1 MTESGSAFLQADQTK
16 TARSRRLVRRLEG
29 SSRLPFLPYGLA
41 PLGALVLLMLFALT
55 GFASGAVE
63 DVAARTARQALD
75 RAGAS
80 WASVH
85 VNGQWVTLEGAPPSR
100 EAAANAL
107 AAVRDAKA
115 GTMFGNAIPVT
126 RVSERFTWREGPASA
141 TTRPATSDAALVPA
155 TTPAAE
161 PAPVAAAA
169 ACDQSLADLLNVS
182 TIEFASS
189 SADIDSA
196 SSGLLDSVA
205 AAASAC
211 PGMLRI
217 EGHTDNSGNAALN
230 QDLSR
235 RRAEAVRVALIQRGV
250 PEQRLVVEGFGASRP
265 IATNRTAA
273 GRERN
278 RRIEM
283 RVVRSPT

>member
-1 MTESGSAFLQADQTK
+1 MTESGSALLQAGQTR

-41 PLGALVLLMLFALT
+41 PLAALVLLMLFALT

-63 DVAARTARQALD
+63 DVAARTARLALD
-75 RAGAS
+75 RSGAS

-85 VNGQWVTLEGAPPSR
+85 VNGQWVILEGAPPSR
-100 EAAANAL
+100 EAATNAM

-115 GTMFGNAIPVT
+115 RTMFGNAIPVT
-126 RVSERFTWREGPASA
+126 RVSERFTWRESPA
-141 TTRPATSDAALVPA
+141 PATARPVTPEA
-155 TTPAAE
+155 TPA
-161 PAPVAAAA
+161 PAATQNAGAVPPAAAA
-169 ACDQSLADLLNVS
+169 ACDQSLSDLLNVS
-182 TIEFASS
+182 TIAFASS
-189 SADIDSA
+189 SADINLA
-196 SSGLLDSVA
+196 SSSLLDSVA

-211 PGMLRI
+211 PGTLRI

-235 RRAEAVRVALIQRGV
+235 RRAEAVRAALIQRGL
-250 PEQRLVVEGFGASRP
+250 PEERLVVEGFGASQP
-265 IATNRTAA
+265 IATNRTAT

>member
-1 MTESGSAFLQADQTK
+1 MLTQARRSNAPPRRCRACLPASSGI
-16 TARSRRLVRRLEG
+16 G
-29 SSRLPFLPYGLA
+29 SQDS
-41 PLGALVLLMLFALT
+41 
-55 GFASGAVE
+55 
-63 DVAARTARQALD
+63 
-75 RAGAS
+75 GAS

-85 VNGQWVTLEGAPPSR
+85 VNGQWITLEGAPPSR
-100 EAAANAL
+100 EAASNAL

-126 RVSERFTWREGPASA
+126 RISERFTWR
-141 TTRPATSDAALVPA
+141 
-155 TTPAAE
+155 AE
-161 PAPVAAAA
+161 PASETARPPMPDAAPAPAAMPAQEAVPPAAAA
-169 ACDQSLADLLNVS
+169 ACDQSLSNLLNVS

-211 PGMLRI
+211 LGTLRI
-217 EGHTDNSGNAALN
+217 EGHTDNSGNADLN

-235 RRAEAVRVALIQRGV
+235 RRAEAVREALIQRGLS
-250 PEQRLVVEGFGASRP
+250 EQRLVVEGFGASQP
-265 IATNRTAA
+265 IASNRTAA